1 MKVAQVCGRY
11 LPYLGG
17 VETHVRELA
26 ERLAKRGLEID
37 VLTTDPSGTLEREE
51 TINNVKVMRF
61 KSWAPSEAYY
71 FSRDLRRYLLRS
83 SGFYDIVHAHA
94 YAGFPALYAAR
105 AKEKNKFVFSGHYH
119 GAGHT
124 FLRNLLHIPYRF
136 LGKQTFEKADK
147 IICVSEY
154 EKHLVLKRFKIK
166 EKKIVV
172 IPNGINLD
180 EIRRY
185 RKRSK
190 NGRVIL
196 YVGRLEKYKGVQY
209 LIQVLPRLSD
219 DIMLQIVGKGPYES
233 NLLKLAAQSGLEDRV
248 EFSHDLSR
256 DQLLQK
262 YADADVFALLS
273 NHEAYG
279 IVVAEALCSGVPC
292 IVANESALR
301 EWVDGKNC
309 FGITCPIDPQ
319 ELSNLI
325 KSTIGRK
332 VEAPN
337 LLDWDEVADRVLD
350 VYKEVLTLGR
360 N

>member
-1 MKVAQVCGRY
+1 MKVAQVCERY
-11 LPYLGG
+11 HPYIGG
-17 VETHVRELA
+17 VETHVKELA
-26 ERLAKRGLEID
+26 ERLAKKGFEIE
-37 VLTTDPSGTLEREE
+37 VLTTDPSGALEREE
-51 TINNVKVMRF
+51 TINDVKVVRF

-71 FSRDLRRYLLRS
+71 FSKDLRTYLIKNSR
-83 SGFYDIVHAHA
+83 FYDIVHAHT

-105 AKEKNKFVFSGHYH
+105 AKEKNMLVFTGHYH
-119 GAGHT
+119 GSGHT

-154 EKHLVLKRFKIK
+154 EKHLILKRFKIK

-185 RKRSK
+185 KKRSK
-190 NGRVIL
+190 KGRVIL
-196 YVGRLEKYKGVQY
+196 YVGRLEKYKGIHY
-209 LIQVLPRLSD
+209 LIQVLPKLDD

-233 NLLKLAAQSGLEDRV
+233 NLLKLVEQSGLRDRV

-262 YADADVFALLS
+262 YADADAFALLS

-292 IVANESALR
+292 IVANASALR

-309 FGITCPIDPQ
+309 LGINYPINPE

-325 KSTIGRK
+325 KSIIGRK

-337 LLDWDEVADRVLD
+337 LLDWNEVADRVFD
-350 VYKEVLTLGR
+350 VYKEVLTFRR